1 LENIW
6 KSIWNPP
13 NEGFFITKMGAFSG
27 LKIYSCTVCYDV
39 GSTYNY

>member
-13 NEGFFITKMGAFSG
+13 NEGFFMTKMGAFSG
-27 LKIYSCTVCYDV
+27 LKIYSC
-39 GSTYNY
+39 S